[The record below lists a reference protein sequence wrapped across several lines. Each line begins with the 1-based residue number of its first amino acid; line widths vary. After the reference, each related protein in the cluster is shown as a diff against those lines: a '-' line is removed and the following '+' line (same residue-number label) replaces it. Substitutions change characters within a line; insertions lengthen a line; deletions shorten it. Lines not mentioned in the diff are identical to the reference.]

1 MRTSSQRNIIL
12 DVVNASC
19 DHPNAD
25 MILSRAK
32 KYMPS
37 INLATV
43 YRNLSQLVDCS
54 MVLRIPLPDGD
65 RFDKTLSPH
74 AHFHCVA
81 CGKVFDVDVMK
92 SDIISD
98 IENAS
103 DIRIEKIDIILS
115 GLCSDCK

>member
-1 MRTSSQRNIIL
+1 MRTSAQRNIIL

-19 DHPNAD
+19 DHPNAE
-25 MILSRAK
+25 MILSRSK
-32 KYMPS
+32 EYMPS

-43 YRNLSQLVDCS
+43 YRNLSQLVDCN

-74 AHFHCVA
+74 AHFHCVS
-81 CGKVFDVDVMK
+81 CGKVFDVDVMN
-92 SDIISD
+92 SDIVSE
-98 IENAS
+98 IEGINDCAVN
-103 DIRIEKIDIILS
+103 KIDIIVT